1 MNAMQSQ
8 LTTMQEERAQV
19 LGLLDSMGV
28 FEAGEDDL
36 SRHDPLPTLL
46 QVFVTRCTD
55 AVQKGS
61 KDMQA
66 RAQQAAES
74 AAEAQQLRE
83 RVAQLEADVKR
94 RDVASTG
101 AGTREAELEAAL
113 QAATERQQKD
123 RALAR
128 TKVEQLV
135 AERAVV
141 QQQLTSAREAQEQY
155 AARSLTRRCVR
166 LPDARTLGCAPVW
179 PRSCRAPRAMPTP
192 SARS

>member
-8 LTTMQEERAQV
+8 LTTMQEERTQV

-46 QVFVTRCTD
+46 QVFVTRCTE
-55 AVQKGS
+55 AVQKGA
-61 KDMQA
+61 KDTQV

-94 RDVASTG
+94 RDAASTG
-101 AGTREAELEAAL
+101 ASTREAELEAAL

-128 TKVEQLV
+128 TKIEQLV
-135 AERAVV
+135 AERAAV

-155 AARSLTRRCVR
+155 AARSLT
-166 LPDARTLGCAPVW
+166 
-179 PRSCRAPRAMPTP
+179 
-192 SARS
+192 